1 MTSVSKGGF
10 NTFSGETRQETT
22 TGCLTVFRAIRN
34 MDLLALRLLYVVIV
48 NDLSVATIWIDIKTK
63 DPSSRPPSAELTSV
77 ASANAERSGKV
88 GAPQCAAW
96 TTVSLDA

>member
-22 TGCLTVFRAIRN
+22 AGYLTVFRAFRN
-34 MDLLALRLLYVVIV
+34 KDLLTLSLRYVVIV
-48 NDLSVATIWIDIKTK
+48 NDLSVAALWIDIKTK

-77 ASANAERSGKV
+77 ASANAGRSGIV